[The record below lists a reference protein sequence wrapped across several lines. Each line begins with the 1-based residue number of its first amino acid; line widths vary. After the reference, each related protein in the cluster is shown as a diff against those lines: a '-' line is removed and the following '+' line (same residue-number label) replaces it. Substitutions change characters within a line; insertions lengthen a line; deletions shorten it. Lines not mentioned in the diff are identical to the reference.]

1 MEISCDVI
9 RDLLPLYAEDL
20 VSEDS
25 KKLVDDHLCG
35 CTPCTK
41 QLAIMKKAA
50 QLPVEVDTS
59 ALKRVENT
67 IRRKRVLAVLTVL
80 MFMVTVVL
88 GGALLLDARIYL
100 TADQAVDSVELLE
113 DGSVFIRCTNY
124 VLGTRS
130 TQWPNTKD
138 IGFIAWSNLNKLLF
152 STKERESYEEMRQRY
167 ETLDPVFQT
176 QLTEED
182 YKYMG
187 GFTHADAKDYNVWYC
202 SGWTGRTEKILWE
215 GGNLIPTE
223 PLMAVNYNRAVYCAA
238 LLVLAALLILT
249 GRHWNGKWY
258 GELCIRLAIL
268 CGCLC
273 LSTVIVTAGQFAGF
287 DGEFT
292 EAVIDSTAVAL
303 PMTLTALFGRQL
315 YLLNKRDKGE

>member
-1 MEISCDVI
+1 MEISCNII

-25 KKLVDDHLCG
+25 KKLLDDHLCG
-35 CTPCTK
+35 CDLCTK
-41 QLAIMKKAA
+41 QLAIMKKAV

-67 IRRKRVLAVLTVL
+67 IRRKRILAVLTVL

-113 DGSVFIRCTNY
+113 DGSVFIRHTNY
-124 VLGTRS
+124 VLGARS
-130 TQWPNTKD
+130 TQWPNTKN

-152 STKERESYEEMRQRY
+152 STKERESYEEMRKRH
-167 ETLDPVFQT
+167 ESLDPVFQT

-187 GFTHADAKDYNVWYC
+187 GFTHADAEDYNVWYC
-202 SGWTGRTEKILWE
+202 SGWTGERETILWE
-215 GGNLIPTE
+215 GGNQIPTE
-223 PLMAVNYNRAVYCAA
+223 PLFPVNYNLVYYCAGLLLLAA
-238 LLVLAALLILT
+238 LLVPA
-249 GRHWNGKWY
+249 GRRFKGKWY
-258 GELCIRLAIL
+258 GELCVRLAIL

-273 LSTVIVTAGQFAGF
+273 LSTVVVTAGQFMEF
-287 DGEFT
+287 YGEFT

-315 YLLNKRDKGE
+315 HLLNKQDRSE